1 MNSRFQYQ
9 TSTPRTAYIPIVPPG
24 ACADPCVF
32 TSGAHITS
40 QPSHLSY
47 PSLSVPSL
55 NPLHSRHVHLSFQV
69 RRPHLSLIV
78 ALSGRV
84 HPCLLLTHSTRIS
97 KDAPLHTSL
106 PLSTL
111 HLRTPTRLYF
121 HTSSALYRLCTN
133 IYTAHAVVS
142 RPFRLSL
149 HALAIS
155 PLALISRALCLL
167 NKTLPPSLPSCLRA
181 FRPSTLVVTSTRNPA
196 GARASTCALQ
206 ASHPSSDSFI
216 SVLTPSHTPSGHRL
230 SGRVTSDLRHQ
241 THACANFR
249 VESCAPFGTHYI
261 PALSW

>member
-1 MNSRFQYQ
+1 MRLPIRSSHHV
-9 TSTPRTAYIPIVPPG
+9 STFSPVVSFLVRSV
-24 ACADPCVF
+24 
-32 TSGAHITS
+32 S
-40 QPSHLSY
+40 QPSPFTSRPPQL
-47 PSLSVPSL
+47 PSPPSSSQSHRRSL
-55 NPLHSRHVHLSFQV
+55 GSRSSLLTSHTLHSHIEGRSSSHIFA
-69 RRPHLSLIV
+69 
-78 ALSGRV
+78 ALHASS
-84 HPCLLLTHSTRIS
+84 P
-97 KDAPLHTSL
+97 
-106 PLSTL
+106 
-111 HLRTPTRLYF
+111 TPTRLYF

-142 RPFRLSL
+142 RPSVFP

-167 NKTLPPSLPSCLRA
+167 NETLPPSLPSCLCA

-230 SGRVTSDLRHQ
+230 SGRMTSDLRHQ
-241 THACANFR
+241 THACASFR

>member
-1 MNSRFQYQ
+1 MRL
-9 TSTPRTAYIPIVPPG
+9 PIR
-24 ACADPCVF
+24 
-32 TSGAHITS
+32 SSHHI
-40 QPSHLSY
+40 
-47 PSLSVPSL
+47 
-55 NPLHSRHVHLSFQV
+55 
-69 RRPHLSLIV
+69 I
-78 ALSGRV
+78 
-84 HPCLLLTHSTRIS
+84 LLTCRI
-97 KDAPLHTSL
+97 L
-106 PLSTL
+106 PCPFRLSTL
-111 HLRTPTRLYF
+111 SIHVTSTSASKSAVLISVSSSLSRVVFIFEGRFSSHISAALHASSPFPDPTLL
-121 HTSSALYRLCTN
+121 HTSSALYRLRTN
-133 IYTAHAVVS
+133 IHTAHAVVS

-167 NKTLPPSLPSCLRA
+167 NETLPPSLPSCLRA

-196 GARASTCALQ
+196 GARAFTCALQ
-206 ASHPSSDSFI
+206 TSHPSPDSFI

>member
-1 MNSRFQYQ
+1 MRLHIRSSHHV
-9 TSTPRTAYIPIVPPG
+9 STFSPVVSFLVRSV
-24 ACADPCVF
+24 
-32 TSGAHITS
+32 S
-40 QPSHLSY
+40 QPSPFTSRPPQL
-47 PSLSVPSL
+47 PSPPSSSQS
-55 NPLHSRHVHLSFQV
+55 H
-69 RRPHLSLIV
+69 RRSLG
-78 ALSGRV
+78 S
-84 HPCLLLTHSTRIS
+84 CSSS
-97 KDAPLHTSL
+97 KDASPHTSL

-111 HLRTPTRLYF
+111 HLFSPTRLYF
-121 HTSSALYRLCTN
+121 NTSSALYRLCTN

-167 NKTLPPSLPSCLRA
+167 NETLPPSLPSCLRA
-181 FRPSTLVVTSTRNPA
+181 FRPSTLVVTRTHNPA
-196 GARASTCALQ
+196 GARAFTCTPQ
-206 ASHPSSDSFI
+206 ASHPSPDSFI

-241 THACANFR
+241 THACASFR

>member
-1 MNSRFQYQ
+1 MRLHIRSSHHI
-9 TSTPRTAYIPIVPPG
+9 ST
-24 ACADPCVF
+24 F
-32 TSGAHITS
+32 
-40 QPSHLSY
+40 LSY
-47 PSLSVPSL
+47 PCPFRLT
-55 NPLHSRHVHLSFQV
+55 PLHSRHVHLSFQV

-84 HPCLLLTHSTRIS
+84 HLRRTLLLTH
-97 KDAPLHTSL
+97 
-106 PLSTL
+106 
-111 HLRTPTRLYF
+111 
-121 HTSSALYRLCTN
+121 LYRSPRFISFPRPDSTSTPPLRF
-133 IYTAHAVVS
+133 TACAPIFTPHTPSYHAHSV
-142 RPFRLSL
+142 SL

-196 GARASTCALQ
+196 GARAFTCAPQ

-230 SGRVTSDLRHQ
+230 SGHVTSDLRHQ